1 MSGVTKISDSKVY
14 IGKDNY
20 LTVFSPLKTE
30 TTLILTT
37 QSISKSRKFDDIV
50 NNMNKNKVHI
60 INNVAPNPTSEDIDS
75 VYRSIESM
83 CPQNIVGIG
92 GGSVIDF
99 SKAMSARFSNPNI
112 DTLTRLYTTGVYKP
126 KTNRLFA
133 IPTTAGTGSEVTP
146 FATLWRSGK
155 LGKFSIESKEL
166 IPDVVFLDS
175 EWLLTAKP
183 EQILYSGLDAL
194 SHCVETLWN
203 RFKTPS
209 SETNAAAGLRNILQ
223 VFPRLLSEN
232 ATESDYRTMQYAAMQ
247 GGKAIAINHTALA
260 HAMSYPLTSI
270 FGIPHGLACSFA
282 IPAIFRQFQKEL
294 KMQSDHFQ
302 ILQEAVS
309 FVDSLELH
317 KKVNH
322 FAHATEITKVI
333 DLSSYQNRAVNFI
346 CELHDETVMHLLSGS
361 LK

>member
-1 MSGVTKISDSKVY
+1 
-14 IGKDNY
+14 
-20 LTVFSPLKTE
+20 
-30 TTLILTT
+30 
-37 QSISKSRKFDDIV
+37 
-50 NNMNKNKVHI
+50 MNKHMVHI
-60 INNVAPNPTSEDIDS
+60 INNVAPNPTYEDIDN

-112 DTLTRLYTTGVYKP
+112 DTVTSFYTTGIFKR
-126 KTNRLFA
+126 KTNRLIA

-166 IPDVVFLDS
+166 IPDVVLLDS
-175 EWLLTAKP
+175 EWLPTAKP

-203 RFKTPS
+203 RFKTTY
-209 SETNAAAGLRNILQ
+209 SETNAAAGLKNILHA
-223 VFPRLLSEN
+223 FPRLLSEN
-232 ATESDYRTMQYAAMQ
+232 ATENDYRTMQYGAMQ
-247 GGKAIAINHTALA
+247 GGAAIAINHTALA
-260 HAMSYPLTSI
+260 HAISYPLTSN

-282 IPAIFRQFQKEL
+282 IPAIFRQFQKEF
-294 KMQSDHFQ
+294 KMRSDH
-302 ILQEAVS
+302 LQMLQNAVN
-309 FVDSLELH
+309 FVDSLELD
-317 KKVNH
+317 KRIRQ
-322 FAHATEITKVI
+322 FAHATEIMKVI
-333 DLSSYQNRAVNFI
+333 DLSLYQSRAGNFI
-346 CELHDETVMHLLSGS
+346 GELHDETVMNLLSKT